1 MKAGRQFLGLPAFCC
16 PPHGS
21 QKTHST
27 HFPTLSP
34 NRSFFLQSRYG
45 FVYITS
51 LHRVVGA
58 CAHTQIHL
66 HTADVQGDLLERQG
80 NLELNYLGWCSTGP
94 FTEGLTK
101 VKSPA
106 VPEDETFYLWNG
118 TAPSRVLR
126 TNQTR
131 CRRKK
136 DIVLGHPGLQSL
148 KRLWISTLVVISG
161 SWDRT
166 PCRRLSLSFC
176 LSTALACIHMGRQV

>member
-1 MKAGRQFLGLPAFCC
+1 MDYLKLKRTTQIRLFNFQHHFCSESYGQYIVIGKNPPNPSLWRGSKRPCMKAGRQCLGLPAFCR

-34 NRSFFLQSRYG
+34 NRSFFLQSRSG

-58 CAHTQIHL
+58 CTHTQIRL

-80 NLELNYLGWCSTGP
+80 NMELNYLCRCSTGP

-106 VPEDETFYLWNG
+106 IPEDEAFYL
-118 TAPSRVLR
+118 
-126 TNQTR
+126 
-131 CRRKK
+131 
-136 DIVLGHPGLQSL
+136 
-148 KRLWISTLVVISG
+148 
-161 SWDRT
+161 
-166 PCRRLSLSFC
+166 
-176 LSTALACIHMGRQV
+176 